1 METKFYVIVCF
12 WFMLFF
18 GASMLPTLVG
28 LMISSIP
35 KNIRNL
41 GNAFA

>member
-1 METKFYVIVCF
+1 
-12 WFMLFF
+12 MLFF

-28 LMISSIP
+28 LMISSVP